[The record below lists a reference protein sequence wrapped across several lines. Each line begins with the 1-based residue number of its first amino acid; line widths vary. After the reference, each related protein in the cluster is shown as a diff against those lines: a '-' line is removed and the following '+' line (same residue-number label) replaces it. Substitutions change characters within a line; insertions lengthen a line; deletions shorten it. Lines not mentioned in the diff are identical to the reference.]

1 MAVFDYDRRR
11 CYEYAL
17 RWAYRRNPLFY
28 DFTDLGG
35 DCTSFVSQCIFAGC
49 CRMNFSETLGW
60 YYISSEKRAPAWT
73 GVEFLYDFL
82 TSESDAGSF
91 ASVVDEKYLRTGD
104 VIQLAN
110 AEGDYYHSLLV
121 IARTTERAGGEILVS
136 SHSIDSFA
144 RPLSTYNYTSLRA
157 LHIEGYKS
165 ESDMCDCFDELYDG
179 TRLVTCF
186 RP

>member
-28 DFTDLGG
+28 DFSELGG

-49 CRMNFSETLGW
+49 CRMSFSDTLGW
-60 YYISSEKRAPAWT
+60 YYISPELRAPAWT

-82 TSESDAGSF
+82 TSNSGTGPF
-91 ASVVDEKYLRTGD
+91 ASVADEKYLRTGD

-110 AEGDYYHSLLV
+110 ADGDFYHSLVV
-121 IARTTERAGGEILVS
+121 IARTNGETLVA

-144 RPLSTYNYTSLRA
+144 RPLSTYSYSSLRA
-157 LHIEGYKS
+157 LHIEGYRS
-165 ESDMCDCFDELYDG
+165 DSDMCDCFDALLDG
-179 TRLVTCF
+179 TRLETCF
-186 RP
+186 E